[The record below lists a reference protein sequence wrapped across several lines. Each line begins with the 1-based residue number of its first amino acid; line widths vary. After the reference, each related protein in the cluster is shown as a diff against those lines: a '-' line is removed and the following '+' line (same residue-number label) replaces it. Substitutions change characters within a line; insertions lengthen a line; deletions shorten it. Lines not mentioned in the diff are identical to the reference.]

1 MPSLALLLYDFRN
14 LATSSV
20 LPGMICQ
27 VEAEYTISFS
37 PGDKYVSASTELGL
51 LSYYKEAT
59 SVLFHSTCGPVPF
72 PFHML
77 NMVRQPLPGQW
88 CHLLESANV
97 DHNYEPI
104 VFL

>member
-27 VEAEYTISFS
+27 VAAEYTTSFS
-37 PGDKYVSASTELGL
+37 LGL

-59 SVLFHSTCGPVPF
+59 YVPFYMWPVPF
-72 PFHML
+72 PFHHA
-77 NMVRQPLPGQW
+77 QHG
-88 CHLLESANV
+88 
-97 DHNYEPI
+97 
-104 VFL
+104 